1 MIQPRYLPW
10 TWAIGRARA
19 STSIEGQPRT
29 YVGHACTCCS
39 VAATCMHKIRT
50 LEGLMATCLAPK
62 LLHSQPF
69 FGVLQSVS
77 GLESVTV
84 RRSEHVRHEEDL
96 KGHLV
101 LFLPDCS
108 FVSGD
113 YTFLTSQTVCSYTKM
128 KQPESYRG
136 ISFSYQ
142 IDLRCR

>member
-19 STSIEGQPRT
+19 SISIEGQPRT

-77 GLESVTV
+77 GG
-84 RRSEHVRHEEDL
+84 RSRIGDGKALGACQARGRL
-96 KGHLV
+96 KRPSCPLPAGL
-101 LFLPDCS
+101 LFCFWGLHFPNITNGLLLYQDETARV
-108 FVSGD
+108 VSR
-113 YTFLTSQTVCSYTKM
+113 YLF
-128 KQPESYRG
+128 
-136 ISFSYQ
+136 
-142 IDLRCR
+142 